1 VTFRRAGEHTVWSGR
16 VVSAAVVSVEG
27 PDGTHEREIV
37 HHPGAVAVVAWHG
50 DGTITLVRQYR
61 AALDAELW
69 ELPAGLRDVAGEPPD
84 ETARRE
90 LIEEAGLSPGTL
102 EHLATFVNSPGFS
115 DEAVVVY
122 LATDLTEVPDDRQGA
137 EEQHMVIERVAAAD
151 ARAMVD
157 DGRITDAKTVIGI
170 LMLVARGLIPG

>member
-16 VVSAAVVSVEG
+16 VISAAVVQVEG
-27 PDGTHEREIV
+27 PDGVHEREIV
-37 HHPGAVAVVAWHG
+37 HHPGAVAVVPWHD
-50 DGTITLVRQYR
+50 DGTITFVRQYR

-69 ELPAGLRDVAGEPPD
+69 ELPAGLRDVPGEPPE

-115 DEAVVVY
+115 DESVVVY
-122 LATDLTEVPDDRQGA
+122 LATDLSEVPHDRQGA
-137 EEQHMVIERVAAAD
+137 EEQHMVIERIPAAE
-151 ARAMVD
+151 ARAMVG
-157 DGRITDAKTVIGI
+157 DGRITDAKTVVGV
-170 LMLVARGLIPG
+170 LMLAAQGRIPG